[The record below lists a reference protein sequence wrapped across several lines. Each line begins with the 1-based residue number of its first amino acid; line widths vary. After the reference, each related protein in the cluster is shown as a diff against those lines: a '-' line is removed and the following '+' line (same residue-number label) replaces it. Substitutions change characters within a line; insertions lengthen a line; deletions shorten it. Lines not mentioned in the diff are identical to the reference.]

1 MKLTLFLT
9 NILHHID
16 SVEDDNVRSAAQLK
30 NIEYIDDN
38 QWFQHTRISYSGHRC
53 GDPFLQRDIY
63 SWLSQIGSHSR
74 IQESYFS
81 IHLIN

>member
-9 NILHHID
+9 DILHHID
-16 SVEDDNVRSAAQLK
+16 GVEDDNVRSAAQLK
-30 NIEYIDDN
+30 NIEYVNDN
-38 QWFQHTRISYSGHRC
+38 QWFQHARISYSGHHR

-63 SWLSQIGSHSR
+63 RLLSQIRSHPR
-74 IQESYFS
+74 IQESYFG